1 MAILMFFR
9 SAYVPH
15 SYLIKKNSLYT
26 VLCVVP
32 HLTKLPDLPL
42 QICSDIGV
50 LY

>member
-1 MAILMFFR
+1 MAILIFCR
-9 SAYVPH
+9 SAYV
-15 SYLIKKNSLYT
+15 SDRYLLEKNSLYT

-32 HLTKLPDLPL
+32 HQMKLPELPI